1 MNMCS
6 STAMKYLSGAVKVKV
21 TNYVKKDVW
30 VSFIKVPSVFTGF
43 SSWFCR
49 FQFFNWSCFYFTNSF
64 SSSLMLSCFQPML
77 RYFPSILI
85 SSLAARKRFGPRGSL
100 QCQADHGQVGIIV
113 ERLQLCQNVKFPSS
127 SWIIDNSST
136 AKSGCTKLGY
146 HHINEVRLTREIV
159 GHRFARQDMVSR

>member
-30 VSFIKVPSVFTGF
+30 VSFIKVPSVFTGWF

-49 FQFFNWSCFYFTNSF
+49 FQFFNCFVFIFLF

-85 SSLAARKRFGPRGSL
+85 SSLAARKRFGPRGAL
-100 QCQADHGQVGIIV
+100 QCQADHGQVGIII
-113 ERLQLCQNVKFPSS
+113 ERLQLCQHVKFPS

-146 HHINEVRLTREIV
+146 HHIYEVCLTREIV